1 MKLKGKYALV
11 TGGSQGLGKSVAK
24 AFLEEKASVLICAR
38 DENELAQAK
47 EELGNGLGEGQ
58 KIITHV
64 ADVSK
69 VDQMDSLFDYA
80 YSQFPSLDIL
90 VGNAGIYGP
99 KGCIEDVDWTQ
110 WVEAININLLGL
122 VYSCRKVLP
131 DFKKQKKGKILILA
145 GGGAT
150 SPMPRISSYAAS
162 KAGVVRFAETLAKE
176 VAGFGIDV
184 NSIAP
189 GALNTRLLYEV
200 LDAGP
205 EKVGEDFYKK
215 AIMQE
220 KEGGASMDDAM
231 ALCVFLASSE
241 SDGITGRLI
250 SAVWDPWKEFPEHLG
265 EIVNSDIYTLRRIVP
280 KDRNLTWGI
289 D

>member
-1 MKLKGKYALV
+1 MKLNGKYALV

-24 AFLEEKASVLICAR
+24 AFLDEGASVLICAR
-38 DENELAQAK
+38 DGNALAKTK
-47 EELGNGLGEGQ
+47 EELAEGLSNNQ
-58 KIITHV
+58 RIITQV
-64 ADVSK
+64 ANVSK
-69 VDQMDSLFDYA
+69 EDQMDSLFDYA
-80 YSQFPSLDIL
+80 YSQFPTLDIL

-99 KGCIEDVDWTQ
+99 KGCIEDVDWAQ
-110 WVEAININLLGL
+110 WVEAISINLLGL

-131 DFKKQKKGKILILA
+131 QFKKQKKGKILILA

-150 SPMPRISSYAAS
+150 SPMPRVSSYAAS

-176 VAGFGIDV
+176 VMGFGIDV

-200 LDAGP
+200 LEAGP
-205 EKVGEDFYKK
+205 EKVGKDFYQK
-215 AIMQE
+215 AVMQE
-220 KEGGASMDDAM
+220 KEGGASMDNA
-231 ALCVFLASSE
+231 AELCVFLASPE

-250 SAVWDPWKEFPEHLG
+250 SAVWDPWETFPDHLD
-265 EIVNSDIYTLRRIVP
+265 EIESSDVYTLRRIVP
-280 KDRNLTWGI
+280 EDRGMTLEN